1 MHHASPSAALV
12 LHSYSPL
19 SNVHIVTARQ
29 SHNNVFHPSIT
40 WHSLASSLHVL
51 CIRILPSP
59 NRTLHQHHPSFTV
72 LLLHLTNPAL
82 VQTWRL
88 LILLIHHRNLNYIL
102 PRFCLMVGLEFPS
115 WMAKIL
121 PTFVDLIHQNFFSY
135 PHSRLLL
142 FVHYLLSLFLSSVL
156 YVYMCSH
163 FKQ

>member
-1 MHHASPSAALV
+1 MPIPHQCFSSRYNLAQFSIFTTRPMHLYPFVSKPNTPPTSSFIHCFATSPK
-12 LHSYSPL
+12 
-19 SNVHIVTARQ
+19 
-29 SHNNVFHPSIT
+29 
-40 WHSLASSLHVL
+40 
-51 CIRILPSP
+51 
-59 NRTLHQHHPSFTV
+59 
-72 LLLHLTNPAL
+72 NPAL